1 MSIEQLPERVVDA
14 DDLPFTL
21 LVSEVA
27 VLLRRSYDSV
37 LADIH
42 RGEIPARKIG
52 REYRVN
58 RDMLLAWL
66 RGDPEKVRFI
76 S

>member
-1 MSIEQLPERVVDA
+1 MSVKRLPEKIVDA
-14 DDLPFTL
+14 GDLPFTL
-21 LVSEVA
+21 LPIEVA
-27 VLLRRSYDSV
+27 ALLRRSYDSV
-37 LADIH
+37 LTDIK

-58 RDMLLAWL
+58 RDMFLAWL
-66 RGDPEKVRFI
+66 QGDPEKVKFI